1 MTSRQRRQ
9 LLLGLAFTSPWI
21 VGLTLFTLIP
31 SVFSFYYSFCDY
43 SVLNPPVFIGVANY
57 TDLATDGVFWQSLWN
72 TLFFAALF
80 LPLST
85 ALGIGLA
92 LMLNSAARGQA
103 VYRALIFMPSL
114 VPLVALGILW
124 RWILNGEY
132 GVLNHGLGMLGL
144 PSINWMGE
152 PATAKLGLVI
162 ASLWGIGNTVVIYL
176 AGLQEVPRSLYEAS
190 TVDGANAWH
199 QFIHVTV
206 PMLSPVIY
214 FNVLMGLIGVMQVFA
229 LPYVMT
235 DGAGTPLRSTYFY
248 TMYLFDHAFTYL
260 NMGYACAM
268 AWILFL
274 MISTLTLVANH
285 LVRDKIVYGGN

>member
-1 MTSRQRRQ
+1 MTRRERQQ
-9 LLLGLAFTSPWI
+9 LMMGLFFTSPWI
-21 VGLTLFTLIP
+21 LGLTMFTLIP
-31 SVFSFYYSFCDY
+31 AVFSMYFSLCDY
-43 SVLNPPVFIGVANY
+43 SVLNPPVFIGAGNY
-57 TDLATDGVFWQSLWN
+57 VDLASDGVFWQSLWN
-72 TLFFAALF
+72 TLYFAALF

-85 ALGIGLA
+85 AMGIGLA
-92 LMLNSAARGQA
+92 LMLNAAVRGQA
-103 VYRALIFMPSL
+103 IYRALIFMPSL

-132 GVLNHGLGMLGL
+132 GILNVGLQAIGL
-144 PSINWMGE
+144 PGVNWMGD
-152 PATAKLGLVI
+152 PATAKLGLVV

-190 TVDGANAWH
+190 TVDGANVWH
-199 QFIHVTV
+199 QFVHVTI

-235 DGAGTPLRSTYFY
+235 DGAGTPLRATYFY

-268 AWILFL
+268 AWVLFL
-274 MISTLTLVANH
+274 MISTLTLVANYF
-285 LVRDKIVYGGN
+285 VRDRIVYGAN